1 MPKQASRRSRAS
13 RASVRLN
20 GRLSNP
26 LPYIERPEI
35 APGEAEEDA
44 PGEFDDDD
52 VYEESR
58 TRMFDVHRIP
68 IESAKRA
75 VRSVGI
81 PGGLKNEK
89 AAVQEKAV
97 PPPDHPPHLFPLHTL
112 VGFIGTCGRGKTNAV
127 YLLSN
132 AYIEAGSFNRVF
144 LITPT
149 YESNLLWKSLKKL
162 DKRDVYEDVA
172 GAQAAISDIVRKI
185 EEDGKIFKV
194 HRLYKEAYEK
204 WEKIEEKRRRGQEVK
219 PENDLQPEER
229 ALIMSMSNEEGIP
242 VTPTPVE
249 QPSPLIII
257 DDMSSSPLFRTGAS
271 NPFLNLVLR
280 HRHIA
285 EVGCSIFVCVQNYR
299 NGIPKVLRE
308 NFRVF
313 CIFDT
318 KDARALEAI
327 YEEVGSISDAQS
339 FLLKYVTAIDG
350 NEHNFL
356 TVDRFPDAPDPETK
370 KLRHF
375 RRNFD
380 EFLVDPRTRDE
391 VFNKLG
397 AAQIAAA
404 EFHRP
409 RRSRAPLAA
418 QYIQRA
424 QDPYSE
430 FHVKF

>member
-1 MPKQASRRSRAS
+1 MCERVISIMPKQTSRRSRAS
-13 RASVRLN
+13 KIGLRLN

-26 LPYIERPEI
+26 LPIIRRSEVM
-35 APGEAEEDA
+35 PGEEEEEA
-44 PGEFDDDD
+44 AGEFDDDD

-68 IESAKRA
+68 IDSAKRA
-75 VRSVGI
+75 VRSVEI

-97 PPPDHPPHLFPLHTL
+97 PPPEHPPHLFPLHTL
-112 VGFIGTCGRGKTNAV
+112 AGFIGTCGRGKTNAV
-127 YLLSN
+127 YLLANS
-132 AYIEAGSFNRVF
+132 YIEAGSFNRVF

-172 GAQAAISDIVRKI
+172 GAQAAISDIVKKI

-194 HRLYKEAYEK
+194 HRLYKKAYDK
-204 WEKIEEKRRRGQEVK
+204 WEEGK
-219 PENDLQPEER
+219 DLEPEER
-229 ALIMSMSNEEGIP
+229 ALLMSMSNEDGVP
-242 VTPTPVE
+242 TPPTPVE

-313 CIFDT
+313 FIFDT

-397 AAQIAAA
+397 AAQVAAA
-404 EFHRP
+404 EPQRP
-409 RRSRAPLAA
+409 RRTRAPSAP